1 MIYNIILVNQ
11 QTLIPKIEFCLA
23 VPAVEVELIDVIIRT
38 KNSEELL
45 KECIQ
50 SIYEEIPIR
59 RIIMVDAGSTDKTL
73 EIGSSFDKVCV
84 YIKPELNLGQAT
96 KYAFTKAQT
105 EWVAIIDSDIILRRG
120 WYDDMKRHMNEVDAV
135 EGCRIDHYK
144 FETRIDTTKSTYGR
158 FGQTL
163 LKREPVLSMDL
174 DLPFGEDVAISF
186 NFKKQNMKWKKVENY
201 LADHYP
207 KVEGTSQRR
216 TGIVFKPDPHIIHIP
231 KKIQI
236 EQGHIARRYSLVT
249 KKQALNIFILS
260 PIYEAYWAFKKNF
273 WFCLAFFRII

>member
-59 RIIMVDAGSTDKTL
+59 RIIIVDAGSTDKTL
-73 EIGSSFDKVCV
+73 EIASSFDKVCI

-120 WYDDMKRHMNEVDAV
+120 WFDDMKIHMNEADAV
-135 EGCRIDHYK
+135 EGCRIDHYR

-174 DLPFGEDVAISF
+174 DLPHGEDAAISF

-207 KVEGTSQRR
+207 KIVDGSIYER
-216 TGIVFKPDPHIIHIP
+216 TGAMFIPVPFHIP
-231 KKIQI
+231 KQQQI
-236 EQGHIARRYSLVT
+236 EEGHVYRKYDMITKRQAISRLIIPTVRESVRAFRAR
-249 KKQALNIFILS
+249 
-260 PIYEAYWAFKKNF
+260 F
-273 WFCLAFFRII
+273 WFCLAYFRIV